1 MNHYTLW
8 HALIGGIL
16 IGLASLLATVL
27 SGKIPGISGVFGR
40 LLVAATPDKT
50 WRAVFLF
57 GLIGGAAL
65 SFALW
70 QSAALFRP
78 MRPLVVMAIAGLLVG
93 FGTRLGGGCTSGH
106 GVCGV
111 GMGAKDSIA
120 ATLIFMVT
128 AMMIVFIYSSIIEWT
143 YEGRENDPLFCGGRP
158 FRDGASCFGND
169 RPGAGNRISQCLWR
183 MGPGA
188 AFCHGWRG

>member
-1 MNHYTLW
+1 MSHYTL
-8 HALIGGIL
+8 LNPVIGGIL

-40 LLVAATPDKT
+40 LLLPSSPDKR
-50 WRAVFLF
+50 WRVVFLA

-70 QSAALFRP
+70 QSAALY
-78 MRPLVVMAIAGLLVG
+78 RPLRPLAVMAVAGLLVG

-111 GMGAKDSIA
+111 GMGAKNSMA
-120 ATLIFMVT
+120 ATLIFMAVAIAT
-128 AMMIVFIYSSIIEWT
+128 VFIYQRVS
-143 YEGRENDPLFCGGRP
+143 R
-158 FRDGASCFGND
+158 
-169 RPGAGNRISQCLWR
+169 
-183 MGPGA
+183 
-188 AFCHGWRG
+188 

>member
-1 MNHYTLW
+1 M
-8 HALIGGIL
+8 
-16 IGLASLLATVL
+16 IGLASLAATVL

-40 LLVAATPDKT
+40 LLVPATSGKT

-70 QSAALFRP
+70 QSVALFRP
-78 MRPLVVMAIAGLLVG
+78 MRPLVVMAIAGFLVG

-120 ATLIFMVT
+120 ATLIFMAT
-128 AMMIVFIYSSIIEWT
+128 AIMTLFIY
-143 YEGRENDPLFCGGRP
+143 
-158 FRDGASCFGND
+158 
-169 RPGAGNRISQCLWR
+169 NRVVS
-183 MGPGA
+183 
-188 AFCHGWRG
+188 

>member
-1 MNHYTLW
+1 MHHYTLW
-8 HALIGGIL
+8 HALIGGIM
-16 IGLASLLATVL
+16 IGLASLAATVL

-40 LLVAATPDKT
+40 LLVPATSGKT

-93 FGTRLGGGCTSGH
+93 FGTRLGAGCTSGH

-120 ATLIFMVT
+120 ATLIFIVT
-128 AMMIVFIYSSIIEWT
+128 AMMIVFIY
-143 YEGRENDPLFCGGRP
+143 
-158 FRDGASCFGND
+158 
-169 RPGAGNRISQCLWR
+169 NRVVL
-183 MGPGA
+183 
-188 AFCHGWRG
+188 

>member
-1 MNHYTLW
+1 VPRLQAMNHYTLW

-40 LLVAATPDKT
+40 LLVPSTPDKA
-50 WRAVFLF
+50 WRAVFLL

-70 QSAALFRP
+70 QSAALFRGT
-78 MRPLVVMAIAGLLVG
+78 RPLSVMAIAGLLVG

-111 GMGAKDSIA
+111 AVGARDSIA
-120 ATLIFMVT
+120 ATLIFMTAAMVT
-128 AMMIVFIYSSIIEWT
+128 VFIY
-143 YEGRENDPLFCGGRP
+143 
-158 FRDGASCFGND
+158 
-169 RPGAGNRISQCLWR
+169 NRVVS
-183 MGPGA
+183 
-188 AFCHGWRG
+188 